1 MTPISISYMNKVHH
15 HTRDRDANSSR
26 QNDVTWCDFFAG
38 ETSRALALSLAFAAE
53 NIKNLPLALLARK
66 KLSVRLVGKSKRG
79 CLFEEIKE
87 RGKFDRSR
95 DMVSGSW
102 QKQNNMADIMIWTL
116 SQTVQ
121 YFDLLLHCSF
131 LPCHPNILLF
141 LVLHGSL
148 SH

>member
-1 MTPISISYMNKVHH
+1 M
-15 HTRDRDANSSR
+15 
-26 QNDVTWCDFFAG
+26 
-38 ETSRALALSLAFAAE
+38 
-53 NIKNLPLALLARK
+53 
-66 KLSVRLVGKSKRG
+66 GKSKRG
-79 CLFEEIKE
+79 RLFEEKRGKE

-102 QKQNNMADIMIWTL
+102 QKQNKMAEIAISTL

-121 YFDLLLHCSF
+121 DFDLLLYCSF

-141 LVLHGSL
+141 FLLHGSL